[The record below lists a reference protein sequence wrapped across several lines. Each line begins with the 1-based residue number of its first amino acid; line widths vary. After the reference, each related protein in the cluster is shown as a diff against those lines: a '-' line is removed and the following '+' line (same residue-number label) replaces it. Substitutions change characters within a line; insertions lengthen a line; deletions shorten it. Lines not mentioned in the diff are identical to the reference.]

1 MQERQ
6 GLPRSAS
13 SIQKRKSDNLLKMK
27 RSLTTTL
34 LGLASVAFICIDAK
48 AAPPTPAIGD
58 LILGFRVTDASGQG
72 NTQNLEV
79 DLGNMSQFT
88 SLAPG
93 TTVTLDATTPTSSGL
108 SVLDLSSIYGA
119 TWNTRTD
126 LVWGVAAASG
136 RVGTS
141 GVPGFPLST
150 IWATSAELPAGTP
163 GVTYIS
169 KGRTSQNAASAA
181 YENLVANSPGDPAS
195 LFETGLGT
203 ANSAN
208 SANETAATAG
218 SWTFS
223 ELNQGVGSTTE
234 FSFFNGRP
242 VDAFTYGGDGVNLTS
257 TPTTSIADLYQ
268 LNPQPTSTGTAVA
281 PLIGQFRLT
290 QAGVFTYTATP
301 VPEPSSIGLVG
312 VGFLSLVGMVV
323 LRRRRS
329 VVA

>member
-1 MQERQ
+1 M
-6 GLPRSAS
+6 
-13 SIQKRKSDNLLKMK
+13 KKLLI
-27 RSLTTTL
+27 TAL
-34 LGLASVAFICIDAK
+34 LGLASVALISIDAK
-48 AAPPTPAIGD
+48 AVPTPAIGD
-58 LILGFRVTDASGQG
+58 LILGFRVTDASGMG

-79 DLGNMSQFT
+79 DLGNVSNFT
-88 SLAPG
+88 SLAAG
-93 TTVTLDATTPTSSGL
+93 TTVTLNATTPTSTGL
-108 SVLDLSSIYGA
+108 SSTGPTNDLSSIYGA
-119 TWNTRTD
+119 NWNTRTD

-136 RVGTS
+136 RAGS
-141 GVPGFPLST
+141 SAVPGFPLSEV
-150 IWATSAELPAGTP
+150 WGTSAELPAGTP

-169 KGRTSQNAASAA
+169 KGRTSQNAFSAA

-218 SWTFS
+218 SWTAS
-223 ELNQGVGSTTE
+223 ELNQGVNSILE

-242 VDAFTYGGDGVNLTS
+242 MDAFTYGGDGVNTS
-257 TPTTSIADLYQ
+257 TTPTTSIADLYE
-268 LNPQPTSTGTAVA
+268 LNPQATSTGTAPA
-281 PLIGQFRLT
+281 ILIGQFRLT

-301 VPEPSSIGLVG
+301 VPEPSSIGLMG